1 MDNTQ
6 LTPALLEQELKKKI
20 IGQDVYLHDLS
31 TCIWLHNERRQYF
44 LRTGKKISRPKY
56 NLFVLGKSGMGKS
69 SAIKAAADILG
80 MTLVVEDASE
90 LRGAGWKGKQVSDI
104 VYDIA
109 KATLKR
115 NKTLE
120 EADEFAIV
128 VLDEIDKVFEPRAKD
143 RTFSPVANLLKF
155 IEGTEISLG
164 EGEKRMTLSTDN
176 ILFIGIGAFDGL
188 DEIIKERMAP
198 KRLGF
203 FTEESSRDLPDK
215 DILKNVTTEDLHTY
229 GVSEQ
234 LLGRFPIITVMNE
247 LTAADYENI
256 LLKSEISPVSELN
269 NLLQKEEGVEISMT
283 PDAAAHMA
291 ERITDRGIGARG
303 LQSELVKVLK
313 EPLYHLPDKRD
324 VCEYRVDYRDEIVV
338 DEIVGNRIRTQPRT
352 PAERMVMDQ
361 SDRENLGMVS
371 IDYVNED
378 DISIHLFVDEMF
390 EPFATKSFM
399 GKCGPGLND
408 CYDYLTIKHAQI
420 FTAAAVI
427 HLFLEN
433 KRNKKHKDMCALLS
447 VIRKMP
453 VSATQ
458 QTAHPFEKAKNRLL
472 VKLED
477 CDSDRIKEIRK
488 ISWNVARSYGLLLYE
503 LDYEQCDFDDGI
515 IT

>member
-1 MDNTQ
+1 M
-6 LTPALLEQELKKKI
+6 
-20 IGQDVYLHDLS
+20 
-31 TCIWLHNERRQYF
+31 
-44 LRTGKKISRPKY
+44 
-56 NLFVLGKSGMGKS
+56 
-69 SAIKAAADILG
+69 
-80 MTLVVEDASE
+80 
-90 LRGAGWKGKQVSDI
+90 
-104 VYDIA
+104 
-109 KATLKR
+109 
-115 NKTLE
+115 
-120 EADEFAIV
+120 
-128 VLDEIDKVFEPRAKD
+128 
-143 RTFSPVANLLKF
+143 
-155 IEGTEISLG
+155 
-164 EGEKRMTLSTDN
+164 
-176 ILFIGIGAFDGL
+176 
-188 DEIIKERMAP
+188 
-198 KRLGF
+198 
-203 FTEESSRDLPDK
+203 
-215 DILKNVTTEDLHTY
+215 
-229 GVSEQ
+229 
-234 LLGRFPIITVMNE
+234 
-247 LTAADYENI
+247 
-256 LLKSEISPVSELN
+256 SELN

-313 EPLYHLPDKRD
+313 EPLYHLPDKKD

-408 CYDYLTIKHAQI
+408 CYDYLTIKQAQI

-458 QTAHPFEKAKNRLL
+458 QTAHPFEKVKNRLL

-477 CDSDRIKEIRK
+477 CDSDRIKAIRK

-503 LDYEQCDFDDGI
+503 LDYEQCDFNDGI